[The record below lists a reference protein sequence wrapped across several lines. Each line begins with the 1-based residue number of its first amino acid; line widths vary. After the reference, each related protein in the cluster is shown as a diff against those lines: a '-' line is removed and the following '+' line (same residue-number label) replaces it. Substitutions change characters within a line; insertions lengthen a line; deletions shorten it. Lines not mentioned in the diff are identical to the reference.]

1 MPSIVSGPTPS
12 HSKTA
17 PLRKRS
23 GTSLS
28 GSTRTSPRTPCG
40 PWISPTTSASSLID
54 LEVDLCPIACGH
66 DLEERT
72 DGLRD
77 PAAAADDLTDIALG
91 DAKMQLDEVT
101 IELLGDRDGG
111 GVVDQLLCDM
121 LEHVAHA
128 PVALRAPDRLGH
140 RAARGTS
147 ASGRPL
153 RTRSERAVAVG
164 RAPFLIQW
172 RARSASTT
180 RSAGSVRGL

>member
-1 MPSIVSGPTPS
+1 M
-12 HSKTA
+12 K
-17 PLRKRS
+17 PL
-23 GTSLS
+23 
-28 GSTRTSPRTPCG
+28 
-40 PWISPTTSASSLID
+40 
-54 LEVDLCPIACGH
+54 
-66 DLEERT
+66 
-72 DGLRD
+72 
-77 PAAAADDLTDIALG
+77 AAAGVDDDEDVGGARPQKVADGAQLVSIGRHGGTADDLTDIALG